1 MQDVALSPIRNAFIF
16 LPAKWVKFLAL
27 SAHMSLGRFF
37 WNKGCELG
45 LKMHNQDEHIITNDK
60 VIFFPLLQYLWNPGV
75 LSIGTST
82 FWFESIIS
90 QQELTI

>member
-45 LKMHNQDEHIITNDK
+45 LKMHNQDEHIITNDSP
-60 VIFFPLLQYLWNPGV
+60 FFPTASV
-75 LSIGTST
+75 SM
-82 FWFESIIS
+82 ESRCS
-90 QQELTI
+90 LHWYFHFLV